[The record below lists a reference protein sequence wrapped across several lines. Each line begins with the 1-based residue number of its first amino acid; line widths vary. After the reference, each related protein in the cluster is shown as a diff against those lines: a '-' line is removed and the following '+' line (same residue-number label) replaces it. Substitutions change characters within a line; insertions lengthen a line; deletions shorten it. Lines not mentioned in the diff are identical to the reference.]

1 MNNSTRRFKM
11 KKNRKQKDSVI
22 DFSQQ
27 YSKKKPRPHTKA
39 EENDIVIGK
48 VIFWGFI
55 ILLPLLAFVLYLA
68 SRGEGSEA
76 NIIGLIGWIIIFS
89 LVILF
94 GSYLILGVIFKW
106 NHARAC
112 ARSFIYNARKIDLRD
127 PWTAEEKR
135 ESLMM
140 GIFLTVSAIALI
152 VLSLEPQRDIHNKG
166 CTIREG
172 LAATPGVAV

>member
-1 MNNSTRRFKM
+1 M
-11 KKNRKQKDSVI
+11 KKHTGQRDEVI

-27 YSKKKPRPHTKA
+27 YSKKKQRPHTKA

-55 ILLPLLAFVLYLA
+55 ILLPLLAFVFYLA
-68 SRGEGSEA
+68 SRGESSEA
-76 NIIGLIGWIIIFS
+76 NIIGWIGWIIILS
-89 LVILF
+89 LVILL

-106 NHARAC
+106 NHTRAC
-112 ARSFIYNARKIDLRD
+112 AGSFIYNARKIDLRG

-152 VLSLEPQRDIHNKG
+152 VISLI
-166 CTIREG
+166 
-172 LAATPGVAV
+172 